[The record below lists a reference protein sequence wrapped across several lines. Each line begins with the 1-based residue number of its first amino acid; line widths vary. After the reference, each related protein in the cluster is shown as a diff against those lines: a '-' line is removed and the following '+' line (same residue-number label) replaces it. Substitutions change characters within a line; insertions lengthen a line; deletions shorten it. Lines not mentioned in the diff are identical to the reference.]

1 MLQKRA
7 AVLAGL
13 ALLIG
18 FAGCTTR
25 VPGAPAARSDRP
37 EAVERPTTT
46 TSDRWLECYAR
57 GGDRSHCLEAP

>member
-25 VPGAPAARSDRP
+25 VPVAPAARSDRP
-37 EAVERPTTT
+37 EAVERQTTT
-46 TSDRWLECYAR
+46 PSDRRLECYAR
-57 GGDRSHCLEAP
+57 GGEWGHCLEAP